1 MVAKT
6 AGYAERSKR
15 KITYALIYSYHSLC
29 LDKKDI
35 IRSELMAYEMLLKY
49 MTEEKIGDRKRNN
62 RTKDG
67 IGSLIL
73 EDADLALRPYLVTDL
88 IKLVASLAR

>member
-1 MVAKT
+1 
-6 AGYAERSKR
+6 
-15 KITYALIYSYHSLC
+15 
-29 LDKKDI
+29 
-35 IRSELMAYEMLLKY
+35 MAYEMLLKY
-49 MTEEKIGDRKRNN
+49 MTEENDRLMDRKRNN

-88 IKLVASLAR
+88 HQISG

>member
-49 MTEEKIGDRKRNN
+49 MTEENDRLIDRKRNN

-88 IKLVASLAR
+88 HQISD